1 MKSSPSTQQ
10 FIDIENIEED
20 VVILKNSGLRQIVM
34 VSGINLDLVSEEE
47 RNTTLHLYQN
57 FLNSLDFPTQF
68 LIHSRKFNIENY
80 LKNIDELEKN
90 ETNSLLKNQI
100 FEYKQFIKSFVE
112 QNDIMSKM
120 FLVVIPF
127 NPISLMPKSGLFSFF
142 NFKKKKED
150 KTDKLNTI
158 AEQEK
163 QINFRQLRGRTDQVI
178 DGLQS
183 VGLRAVAL
191 NNEELI
197 ELFYNFY
204 NPENTEKEKLAILN
218 QTEQKS

>member
-20 VVILKNSGLRQIVM
+20 VVILKNSGLRQIIM
-34 VSGINLDLVSEEE
+34 VSGVNLDLVSDEE
-47 RNTTLHLYQN
+47 RNSTLHLYQN
-57 FLNSLDFPTQF
+57 FLNSLDFPVQF
-68 LIHSRKFNIENY
+68 LVHSRKFNIENY
-80 LKNIDELEKN
+80 LKNINELEKN
-90 ETNSLLKNQI
+90 EKNELLKNQI
-100 FEYKQFIKSFVE
+100 FEYGQFIKSFVE

-120 FLVVIPF
+120 FLVIVPF
-127 NPISLMPKSGLFSFF
+127 NPVSLTPVKFNLFGF
-142 NFKKKKED
+142 FKKNKEED
-150 KTDKLNTI
+150 SSSKNISD
-158 AEQEK
+158 QEK

-183 VGLRAVAL
+183 IGLRAVTL

-204 NPENTEKEKLAILN
+204 NPENIEKEKLAVLEK
-218 QTEQKS
+218 TE